1 VCEASA
7 DDTGIRT
14 TKMNL
19 SAPNPVKPLTL
30 NFVLRHDF
38 TIITIA
44 VGNFFSKLLFQTLRM
59 TSLEIGSW
67 TDVQTQ
73 AEPY

>member
-1 VCEASA
+1 VRGVRRRHGYS
-7 DDTGIRT
+7 DDQDE
-14 TKMNL
+14 L
-19 SAPNPVKPLTL
+19 VSAPNPVKPLTL

-38 TIITIA
+38 TIIPIA
-44 VGNFFSKLLFQTLRM
+44 VGNFFSKLLFQTLRT

-67 TDVQTQ
+67 TDVQTE